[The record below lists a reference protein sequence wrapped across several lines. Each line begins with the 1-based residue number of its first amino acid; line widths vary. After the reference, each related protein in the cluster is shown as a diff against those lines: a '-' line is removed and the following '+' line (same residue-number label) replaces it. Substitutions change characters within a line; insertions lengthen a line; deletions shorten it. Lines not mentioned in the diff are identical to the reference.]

1 MLGQG
6 LRRGCGPLGRGL
18 STSAAAAQAV
28 PAIAG
33 ESAGQWCILPRLDQ
47 GVAAL
52 WNMF

>member
-18 STSAAAAQAV
+18 STSATAAQAV

-33 ESAGQWCILPRLDQ
+33 ETSGQWCILLKQDQ

-52 WNMF
+52 WIMF